1 MDSLR
6 LTVRA
11 LRASAIALSC
21 ALLFTALP
29 VRAQVAYD
37 SSPCFSPS
45 DGQGRGVFP
54 PTCDHGF
61 TSHESAVILEGG
73 LPAGV
78 GLGGRMRLT
87 KLTVTSASDGGAL
100 GGRTVNFSGLLKLEL
115 RGMNGLGRV
124 NRRVSFPISGT
135 FITAPQ
141 FAADTL
147 QSFDFQLVSASG
159 ALPPNTDRD
168 FATLTF
174 RAGAANGLPGLGHAT
189 YKKDPSGEWA
199 CEAWLDL
206 RYSMSFTGDLRGDLF
221 GLAGTTVSELHTI
234 AGRTTNLIASLPESG
249 KGSIVWPPT
258 TAEGRP
264 GTTPGWFS
272 SQRLAPARA
281 LLVRMNLLATPGADL
296 YPGGTLGGELSVGY
310 DQLVLEI
317 IGEGAWSAYRRT
329 VTLPVQTFVNWGPK
343 ADHQARQGR
352 AADVHFLYGQIS
364 GDPDFGLLRVTGGS
378 GFGMPSVGHTLAE
391 KQANGDYQ
399 FDSQYDLTYRVEWS
413 GASGG
418 LLAGESGA
426 VQATLEMQAGIEREG
441 ECEAPDN
448 GSGTVAFPPPCASGF
463 VGAPASLLASNGLP
477 TGSPL
482 LARVELRN
490 LNVTSR
496 VAGGALDGETQN
508 MTGDVVLTLQGS
520 GDLTGYARTLTLPAT
535 LQTVTEPWVA
545 GAGPQHY
552 EFLLN
557 SLSAAVSAGDPDF
570 TSLTILG
577 GEGASFHS
585 AGFTSY
591 RPKGNGRFDVESSLD
606 FGYRL
611 AFAGKVGSLFEG
623 RSGSTDTRAVAV
635 AGSAPIVLAAPP
647 RPSAG
652 TLHVSEA
659 MPNPTRGPLLVTF
672 ELPRAA
678 HVSARVLDIMGRQV
692 RLIEDGERASGVQA
706 IAWDG
711 HDALGR
717 RAAPGLYMVRLEL
730 NGERFAR
737 RVMVTN

>member
-1 MDSLR
+1 MDSFR
-6 LTVRA
+6 LSVRA
-11 LRASAIALSC
+11 LRAPAIALSC
-21 ALLFTALP
+21 ALLFAALP

-45 DGQGRGVFP
+45 DGLGRGVFP

-61 TSHESAVILEGG
+61 TSHENAVLLEGG

-100 GGRTVNFSGLLKLEL
+100 GGKTVNFTGLLKLEL
-115 RGMNGLGRV
+115 RGLNGLGRV
-124 NRRVSFPISGT
+124 NRRLSFPISGT

-141 FAADTL
+141 SAADTL

-159 ALPPNTDRD
+159 ALPTNIDHD
-168 FATLTF
+168 LATLTF
-174 RAGAANGLPGLGHAT
+174 LAGSANGLPGLGHAT
-189 YKKDPSGEWA
+189 YKQDPSGEWA

-206 RYSMSFTGDLRGDLF
+206 RYSMSFTGASQGDLL
-221 GLAGTTVSELHTI
+221 GLSGTTVGELHVI
-234 AGRTTNLIASLPESG
+234 AGRRTNRITSLPESG
-249 KGSIVWPPT
+249 EGSIVWPPAS
-258 TAEGRP
+258 AEGRP

-281 LLVRMNLLATPGADL
+281 LLVRMNLLAIPGADL

-317 IGEGAWSAYRRT
+317 VGEGAWSGYRRT
-329 VTLPVQTFVNWGPK
+329 LTLPVQTFVNWGPK

-352 AADVHFLYGQIS
+352 AADVHFLYGQIA
-364 GDPDFGLLRVTGGS
+364 GDPDFGLLRVTGGT
-378 GFGMPSVGHTLAE
+378 GFGLPSVGHTLAE
-391 KQANGDYQ
+391 KQASGDYKL
-399 FDSQYDLTYRVEWS
+399 DSQYDLTYRIEWS

-418 LLAGESGA
+418 PLAGESGA
-426 VQATLEMQAGIEREG
+426 LQATLEMQAGSEREG

-448 GSGTVAFPPPCASGF
+448 GLGTVAFPPPCASGF
-463 VGAPASLLASNGLP
+463 VGAPASLAASNGLP

-482 LARVELRN
+482 LARVELRD

-508 MTGDVVLTLQGS
+508 MTGNVVLTLQGS
-520 GDLTGYARTLTLPAT
+520 GDLTGYARTLTVPAT
-535 LQTVTEPWVA
+535 LQTMTEPWVA

-552 EFLLN
+552 QFLLN
-557 SLSAAVSAGDPDF
+557 SLSAALPAGDPDF

-577 GEGASFHS
+577 GEGASFRS
-585 AGFTSY
+585 LGFTTY
-591 RPKGNGRFDVESSLD
+591 RPKGNGTFDVESSLD

-611 AFAGKVGSLFEG
+611 VFAGKPGGPFAG

-647 RPSAG
+647 RPAAG

-659 MPNPTRGPLLVTF
+659 MPNPTRGPLMVAF
-672 ELPRAA
+672 ELPRPAR
-678 HVSARVLDIMGRQV
+678 VSARVLDIMGRTV
-692 RLIEDGERASGVQA
+692 RLIEDGARASGVQA
-706 IAWDG
+706 VSWDG

-717 RAAPGLYMVRLEL
+717 RAAPGLYMVRLEV

-737 RVMVTN
+737 RVVVTH